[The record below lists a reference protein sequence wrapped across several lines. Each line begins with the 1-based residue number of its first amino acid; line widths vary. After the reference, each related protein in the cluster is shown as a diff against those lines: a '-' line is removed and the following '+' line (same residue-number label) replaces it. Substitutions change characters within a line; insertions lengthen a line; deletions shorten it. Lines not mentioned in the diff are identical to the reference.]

1 MRLEKIKIKNFRS
14 LEDVEIILNGKSM
27 VLFGI
32 NGTGKSSVL
41 RTLYLEFAPILSAV
55 TGSSSNKTL
64 AKFSEEDISYSK
76 SQTELE
82 MTINIGGNDYILHR
96 KFLKKNGNR
105 ITTNRKDLEEINA
118 SFKKAY
124 LYSDK
129 SSVPIFVNY
138 GTNRLVLDI
147 PLRIRTKHNFDRL
160 SAYDNAIE
168 NRIDFRTFFEWFRN
182 QEDVENEEK
191 VSRDD
196 LNYQD
201 KALSAVRRAIINM
214 MDHCT
219 DIRVVRKPKLAMKI
233 KKDDVN
239 LNVSQLSDGEK
250 CTMALFGDLARRLS
264 LANPDIE
271 DPLNGSGI
279 VLIDE
284 LELHM
289 HPSWQRI
296 ILGRLQKTFPNV
308 QFIVTTHSP
317 LVLTEISDEFCLY
330 SMTSDNNVTTVEQV
344 RNLDGFDVNRILEK
358 YMKTP
363 RQSDKSIVIRKKLYR
378 ALHDKNEEEIN
389 KDINALIK
397 LTDEND
403 PDVIKAVLMQKR
415 REKENEKNS

>member
-1 MRLEKIKIKNFRS
+1 MKIKKIKINNFRS
-14 LEDVEIILNGKSM
+14 LIDVEMIPNGKSM

-55 TGSSSNKTL
+55 TGRNNTQTL
-64 AKFSEEDISYSK
+64 AKFSEDDISYSK

-82 MTINIGGNDYILHR
+82 MIIDIAGNKYAFHR

-105 ITTNRKDLEEINA
+105 QTTNRKDLEKINVA
-118 SFKKAY
+118 FQKAY
-124 LYSDK
+124 LYSDE

-147 PLRIRTKHNFDRL
+147 PLRIRTKHSFDRL

-191 VSRDD
+191 VNRDD
-196 LNYQD
+196 LSYQD
-201 KALSAVRRAIINM
+201 KALSAVRRAIMSM

-219 DIRVVRKPKLAMKI
+219 DIRVVRKPRLAMKI
-233 KKDDVN
+233 KKDGVN

-250 CTMALFGDLARRLS
+250 CTMALFGDLARRLA
-264 LANPDIE
+264 LANPSVE
-271 DPLNGSGI
+271 DPLKGSGI

-317 LVLTEISDEFCLY
+317 LVLTEISDDFCLY
-330 SMTSDNNVTTVEQV
+330 SMTSDDNVTTVEQV

-363 RQSDKSIVIRKKLYR
+363 RQSDKSTAIRKKLYM

-389 KDINALIK
+389 NYIYALTE
-397 LTDEND
+397 LTDAND
-403 PDVIKAVLMQKR
+403 PDVIKATLLQKR
-415 REKENEKNS
+415 REKENEEGV